1 MRPAASSQ
9 WRVSWRTVSPP
20 SSRSI
25 WRSASWSMARPSE
38 RSELRFLISQ
48 RVPQGSPARLTETL
62 ASTRIEPSSILA
74 SLTPVARRMAR
85 SSLVYSW
92 AWSLVRMS
100 ASDTI
105 STSGTPERL

>member
-1 MRPAASSQ
+1 
-9 WRVSWRTVSPP
+9 
-20 SSRSI
+20 
-25 WRSASWSMARPSE
+25 MARPSE

-48 RVPQGSPARLTETL
+48 RVPNTPLPSGRTDTL

-74 SLTPVARRMAR
+74 SLTPVASRMAR
-85 SSLVYSW
+85 SSLTYSL